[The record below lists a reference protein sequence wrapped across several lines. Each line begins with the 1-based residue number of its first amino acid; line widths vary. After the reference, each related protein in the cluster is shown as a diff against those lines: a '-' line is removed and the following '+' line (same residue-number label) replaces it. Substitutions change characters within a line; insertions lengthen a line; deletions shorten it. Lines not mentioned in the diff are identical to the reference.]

1 MDVEL
6 VVVGAGPAGLSA
18 ALYASRMGLR
28 TLVLEKGLPGGLMLE
43 IPFIENYPG
52 FPEGISG
59 QELAELMVRQAK
71 KHGAEIRELEEV
83 LKMDL
88 KGDVKIVETNKGT
101 YEAKAIIIATGCS
114 HRKLDVPGEE
124 EFRGRGVSYCGLC
137 DGPFFKGKRVLVVGG
152 GNAAATTALYLSD
165 LASEVLLVHRRD
177 VLRAEEALVKRL
189 EEKGVRFILN
199 SVVEEIFGTEFR
211 FVYLSEKKFFGFTE
225 LNISG
230 YSVYISDKE
239 KTIVDCLDKP
249 RYCGGMTEVMKAFS
263 MADELNMDK
272 LIDYA
277 IKMGGAVVKRLGV
290 ILDMHGIDSKPLKD
304 HVSGS
309 YAVFDP
315 TRERRGRY
323 NSKWKIVVNLSEEKL
338 NA

>member
-189 EEKGVRFILN
+189 EEKGVKFILS
-199 SVVEEIFGTEFR
+199 SVVEEIYGTDLVEGVKIKSLKTGEVKDIPVDGVFIQVGEVPNSQLAAEAGVEVDGR
-211 FVYLSEKKFFGFTE
+211 GF
-225 LNISG
+225 I
-230 YSVYISDKE
+230 
-239 KTIVDCLDKP
+239 IVDIRQRTNLPGVLAAGDVTNYPVKQVGTAIAQGITAAVEA
-249 RYCGGMTEVMKAFS
+249 YG
-263 MADELNMDK
+263 
-272 LIDYA
+272 LI
-277 IKMGGAVVKRLGV
+277 
-290 ILDMHGIDSKPLKD
+290 
-304 HVSGS
+304 
-309 YAVFDP
+309 
-315 TRERRGRY
+315 RRPYWLR
-323 NSKWKIVVNLSEEKL
+323 
-338 NA
+338 